1 MHVSFI
7 LKKFIL
13 SLKSI
18 ESLILKYQFYYEWI
32 SILFFSKCRIIHLI
46 KVYIILYTVIW
57 KFIQII
63 QDNRDTIITRSLLNI
78 SNKHIKK
85 NTHKFFNSFISL
97 LIQRFYYL
105 EVFLILSTNML
116 IKTQIV
122 SGRIEI
128 QRLVLRTSRPFHYR
142 VQSGSTTE
150 LPWKCSHRTGSAG
163 SRPFSFTPREIV
175 MTALCKV
182 AAFQERKFQSFDC
195 SSWFTFA
202 PTYVLHLI
210 KLFKLIVHC

>member
-1 MHVSFI
+1 MYRISNFI
-7 LKKFIL
+7 
-13 SLKSI
+13 
-18 ESLILKYQFYYEWI
+18 KYQFYYEWI
-32 SILFFSKCRIIHLI
+32 SISFFSKCRIIHLI

-57 KFIQII
+57 KFIQIV
-63 QDNRDTIITRSLLNI
+63 QDNRDAIITRSLLNI

-128 QRLVLRTSRPFHYR
+128 QRLVLRTSRPFHYH
-142 VQSGSTTE
+142 V
-150 LPWKCSHRTGSAG
+150 
-163 SRPFSFTPREIV
+163 
-175 MTALCKV
+175 
-182 AAFQERKFQSFDC
+182 
-195 SSWFTFA
+195 
-202 PTYVLHLI
+202 
-210 KLFKLIVHC
+210 